1 MVFAEFERSKRISPK
16 PFPHDLAR
24 AIRLIVLDIDG
35 TIAGHNNRINP
46 PVLAAIEA
54 AQERGLAVTIATGR
68 MYRSALRFHQQIKT
82 SLPLIAYQ
90 GAWIGQ
96 PNHDA
101 PLATPPVPEL
111 PLLHRPLD
119 RTVARGILDFL
130 EDPAWSDR
138 LSLHLYID
146 DQLYIRRLTR
156 ASQDYA
162 ERTGVEP
169 IAVGDLRSLLD
180 QDVAPTK
187 VLALSPDQTLT
198 RDLLDKLRQRY
209 SPQQVYLTTSVSTF
223 LEAAHPLVNKGNAL
237 RHLAEDQ
244 LGLAPE
250 QVMFIGDNFN
260 DLEAIAYAGL
270 GVAMGDAPE
279 PVKAIAQWVAPS
291 VADDGAARAIEQV
304 LATQA
309 S

>member
-1 MVFAEFERSKRISPK
+1 MVFAEFERSGRTSSQ

-24 AIRLIVLDIDG
+24 DIRLIVLDIDG
-35 TIAGHNNRINP
+35 TIAGRNNRINP

-54 AQERGLAVTIATGR
+54 AQARGLAVTIATGR
-68 MYRSALRFHQQIKT
+68 MYCSALRFHRQIKT
-82 SLPLIAYQ
+82 PLPLIAYQ

-101 PLATPPVPEL
+101 EPPHQAIEP

-119 RTVARGILDFL
+119 RSLAREIIDFL

-146 DQLYIRRLTR
+146 DRLYIRHLTP
-156 ASQDYA
+156 ASRDYA
-162 ERTGVEP
+162 DRTGTEP
-169 IAVGDLRSLLD
+169 ISVGDLRSMLD
-180 QDVAPTK
+180 RGPDPTK

-223 LEAAHPLVNKGNAL
+223 LEAAHPQVNKGNAL

-244 LGLAPE
+244 LGLRPE
-250 QVMFIGDNFN
+250 QVMFLGDNFN

-304 LATQA
+304 LATQRP
-309 S
+309 